1 MQEDGSQMKGTASST
16 KETDLSM
23 GDSASSLFSN
33 TGTMSDVEGLSV
45 SFSNPCVVG
54 TFNWVTMGDGS
65 RLDRSLSR

>member
-1 MQEDGSQMKGTASST
+1 MQEDGLSMEGTASST

-33 TGTMSDVEGLSV
+33 TGNMSDVEGLGV
-45 SFSNPCVVG
+45 SFSNPYVVG

-65 RLDRSLSR
+65 KLDTSLSR